1 MSVAAIETGQHAPA
15 LPQAAPVRIRR
26 AAAVSVSARA
36 LDAGRRPLPP
46 LFPSR
51 PVRGR
56 QSVEESMAERLE
68 TMRRVAD
75 TGGEEV
81 FSRLARRRA
90 RAAAMRVVDGS
101 ATGAERRDPLVRRIL
116 DRAGEASREAVQA
129 ILHPVM
135 PYVGRFALRSAYVR
149 AEDGDVFERV
159 EARNALFR
167 AWLRSAFNRA
177 ENGTLK
183 ERLQAIREIR
193 AALFNNA
200 DKAPLLRAEIDGH
213 ILICSGPGGGKT
225 STLVFSNL
233 LDWPTS
239 LVCLDPKGECFAV
252 TAAERTRKGHKVY
265 AIKPG
270 DPNSA
275 SVNIMGALDFHKD
288 TYMQRC
294 GELASCIVEKSA
306 SGDGKFFENT
316 AVRIIGFVIA
326 WKVAQWATYSG
337 VESERPNIGHIF
349 DFFYE
354 KPTIIEEQI
363 RAVYDELKEP
373 DNFTKYGDKT
383 AQIRAYAGSFIDG
396 DTERTWP
403 NILASVTKDLDFAG
417 IASLRRVLSG
427 RQCGDGEI
435 IDPKDILSG
444 KVSIYLCVEPTT
456 METYPAFGRLLLAT
470 FGNTVMDAKGDCIGQ
485 VMLLCDEMM
494 TLKAMPLLHQTF
506 VNQGRG
512 AGLMLVGVIQSPA
525 MLDQAA
531 GQNTYKG
538 WLSAVMFS
546 IWFSIKND
554 EERKMLS
561 GLVGQAT
568 IETITYS
575 VTRQKARSHGFFGG
589 SLSEAISITRAGRAL
604 LDEAEVGL
612 LPRDYAM
619 IIRRVGP
626 GGEDARRFPEVGV
639 RPMVVRLPFAKTR
652 REFKDRMSRNPY
664 GKKTI
669 ADFNVIPEG
678 DLVEDLFGAY
688 YAVFG
693 ERVTEEYGA
702 YSRKVD
708 GLDKAPAKGRMT
720 DEDAIRDMSEGIGNY
735 EADGIGFGNLGE
747 FGEGFDPEA
756 EAARED
762 LILAEREARREKMRS
777 AADALRYSL
786 HARHGE
792 DEDGDTGAERPQWP
806 PAAEDAR
813 GAAPVSFTRAL
824 ADLDL
829 DDEPTGASDEGHR
842 ADEVEHDEAFFHAR
856 GDGGRGEVPEGDHEE
871 HVSVH
876 EEPEGDHDEDH
887 AGAVASGDDMD
898 FGVPDDGFGGTPAG
912 FGEDEFDFDEPG
924 PGGIDPDDIARR

>member
-1 MSVAAIETGQHAPA
+1 MTAIALAPEAGPVSLAPAVAAAGARRASVALAPS
-15 LPQAAPVRIRR
+15 PF
-26 AAAVSVSARA
+26 A

-46 LFPSR
+46 LFPSGS
-51 PVRGR
+51 VRADR
-56 QSVEESMAERLE
+56 NATKAIAERLA
-68 TMRRVAD
+68 TMKRVAN
-75 TGGEEV
+75 TGGAEV
-81 FSRLARRRA
+81 FTRATRRRA
-90 RAAAMRVVDGS
+90 YVPAMRVVDGT
-101 ATGAERRDPLVRRIL
+101 ATEARDPLVRRVL
-116 DRAGEASREAVQA
+116 EKAGAATREAVEA
-129 ILHPVM
+129 VLHPSV
-135 PYVGRFALRSAYVR
+135 PHVGRFALRSAYVR
-149 AEDGDVFERV
+149 AETDTDVFERV
-159 EARNALFR
+159 EAKNALFW
-167 AWLRSAFNRA
+167 AWLRSAYHRA
-177 ENGTLK
+177 EHGTIK
-183 ERLQAIREIR
+183 DRVKAIREIR
-193 AALFNNA
+193 AALFNNS

-213 ILICSGPGGGKT
+213 VLITSGPGGGKT

-239 LVCLDPKGECFAV
+239 LVCLDPKGECYAV
-252 TAAERTRKGHKVY
+252 TAAERIRQGHKVY

-275 SVNIMGALDFHKD
+275 SINIMGALDFNRD
-288 TYMQRC
+288 TFMQRC
-294 GELASCIVEKSA
+294 GELSSCIVEKSA

-337 VESERPNIGHIF
+337 VESERPNIGDIF

-354 KPTIIEEQI
+354 TPQVIEEQI
-363 RAVYDELKEP
+363 RAVYEELKEP

-417 IASLRRVLSG
+417 VASLRRVLSG

-470 FGNTVMDAKGDCIGQ
+470 FGNTVMDAKGDCVGQ

-494 TLKAMPLLHQTF
+494 TLKAMPILHQTF

-554 EERKMLS
+554 DERKMLS

-568 IETITYS
+568 VETITYS
-575 VTRQKARSHGFFGG
+575 ITRQRQRSHGFFGG
-589 SLSEAISITRAGRAL
+589 SLSEAISVTRAGRAL

-612 LPRDYAM
+612 LPRDYAL

-626 GGEDARRFPEVGV
+626 GGEDAKRFPEVGV
-639 RPMVVRLPFAKTR
+639 RPMIVRLPFAKTR
-652 REFKDRMSRNPY
+652 REFGPRMAKNPY

-669 ADFNVIPEG
+669 ADFNVIPDG
-678 DLVEDLFGAY
+678 DLVEELFDSFKR
-688 YAVFG
+688 VFG
-693 ERVTEEYGA
+693 ESVQEEFGS

-708 GLDKAPAKGRMT
+708 ALGKTAPKRDRT
-720 DEDAIRDMSEGIGNY
+720 DEEVAARMAEVAVEDYTAP
-735 EADGIGFGNLGE
+735 DGIGFSNLGE
-747 FGEGFDPEA
+747 FEDYDPEA
-756 EAARED
+756 EY
-762 LILAEREARREKMRS
+762 EREESARAKARS
-777 AADALRYSL
+777 IADELRAGYRALY
-786 HARHGE
+786 GQDD
-792 DEDGDTGAERPQWP
+792 DEDAGAERTKRTPTTGETRLAE
-806 PAAEDAR
+806 PAADTV
-813 GAAPVSFTRAL
+813 AAADLV
-824 ADLDL
+824 ADLDEAMGGESPAPV
-829 DDEPTGASDEGHR
+829 DTD
-842 ADEVEHDEAFFHAR
+842 HDEAFFRDAEPM
-856 GDGGRGEVPEGDHEE
+856 G
-871 HVSVH
+871 
-876 EEPEGDHDEDH
+876 EEPAEDEGMDGLEF
-887 AGAVASGDDMD
+887 VASGDDERHD
-898 FGVPDDGFGGTPAG
+898 EDGRDDDGFGAAPEDFGLGESGPDMDDFNFDDDDFAG
-912 FGEDEFDFDEPG
+912 
-924 PGGIDPDDIARR
+924 R